1 MILLS
6 KTRDAW
12 QSNHFKETLKHELEA
27 VDANK
32 LPLQQG
38 LKLSSIVSDEPFN
51 VMVMNYHDDRSTIQV
66 KVAIIYSGIEAGC
79 NCADDPTP
87 INTQPEYCE
96 IMLSIDKISAEVL
109 VNYIHDS

>member
-12 QSNHFKETLKHELEA
+12 QSSYFNETLKHELEA
-27 VDANK
+27 VDTNK

-38 LKLSSIVSDEPFN
+38 LKLSSIVSEEPFN
-51 VMVMNYHDDRSTIQV
+51 VMVMKCHDDESTIQV

-87 INTQPEYCE
+87 ISTQPEYCE
-96 IMLSIDKISAEVL
+96 IMLSIDKISAETF
-109 VNYIHDS
+109 VNYIQDS